1 MLDLKPTLQS
11 LQNIRANPAVSIF
24 VPTHRTFPDN
34 QQDHIALKNQLK
46 QLEEQLLKTYD
57 KVFVAQFLKRIHE
70 KTDELNPNYYLDTLA
85 IFATAD
91 QVEVICLPFKT
102 QARIMIDTQFVL
114 RDFIREL
121 SYALDYYIVVVTREM
136 GRLIQAS
143 NNRVIHEFSELD
155 LELTP
160 LLPHGAFPVKNETL
174 YSLTAAERSA
184 AAQED
189 RYLKE
194 FLNRVDKNVQVIHAQ
209 KPLPIVLVADRR
221 NISFYETICDHPNQI
236 IIKVDN
242 VTQLENSE
250 PRHIVDSVQNALKD
264 YQNKIHQNHA
274 NQLDQVY
281 GSERVVTDLQ
291 HIYQAALQGNI
302 DTLYVQQGYSVN
314 GFIDENE
321 QRIEFSAAP
330 EDDSTPTDVIHHII
344 DAAQTHGGHIVFL
357 PEAYLSGKTPVT
369 LLSRYAI

>member
-1 MLDLKPTLQS
+1 MLDLKHILQS

-194 FLNRVDKNVQVIHAQ
+194 FLNRVDK
-209 KPLPIVLVADRR
+209 R
-221 NISFYETICDHPNQI
+221 
-236 IIKVDN
+236 
-242 VTQLENSE
+242 
-250 PRHIVDSVQNALKD
+250 
-264 YQNKIHQNHA
+264 
-274 NQLDQVY
+274 
-281 GSERVVTDLQ
+281 
-291 HIYQAALQGNI
+291 
-302 DTLYVQQGYSVN
+302 
-314 GFIDENE
+314 
-321 QRIEFSAAP
+321 
-330 EDDSTPTDVIHHII
+330 
-344 DAAQTHGGHIVFL
+344 
-357 PEAYLSGKTPVT
+357 
-369 LLSRYAI
+369 